1 MARIINGLISVGE
14 PKGAYKL
21 ELERNTL
28 LWIDPS
34 RHRTSSSASDAIH
47 CRGRPLSRGGHVT
60 RDASWSPNGAL
71 RRAARGG
78 SIRSQSKPA

>member
-14 PKGAYKL
+14 PKAAYKL
-21 ELERNTL
+21 DLERNAL

-34 RHRTSSSASDAIH
+34 RHRTSSSASDGIH

-60 RDASWSPNGAL
+60 RDRSWTAGTFTGEEDIPRAST
-71 RRAARGG
+71 
-78 SIRSQSKPA
+78 

>member
-21 ELERNTL
+21 ELERNAL

-47 CRGRPLSRGGHVT
+47 CRASLVERRPRDTRCLLVAKRSFQASRTWRFDTVS
-60 RDASWSPNGAL
+60 A
-71 RRAARGG
+71 
-78 SIRSQSKPA
+78 